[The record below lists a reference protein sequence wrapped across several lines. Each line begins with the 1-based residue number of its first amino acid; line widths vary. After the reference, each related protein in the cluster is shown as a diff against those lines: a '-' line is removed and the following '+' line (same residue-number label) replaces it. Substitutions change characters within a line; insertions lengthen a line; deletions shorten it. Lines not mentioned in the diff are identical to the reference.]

1 MLSRRYRAQLRREC
15 RVADTEII
23 PVIDLGPYLAGA
35 RGAIDRTAG
44 ELRFALTEVGFYFV
58 VNHGVPAG
66 QIREVFRQVARFH
79 AQPLE
84 KKLEIKLDK
93 HNVGYLPMKG
103 DTLRTSTVETVT
115 KPNLNEALFVARD
128 LPSDHPDVLADRRFR
143 SANRW
148 PSALPGFRDVIVDYC
163 KTVERLVQKMVRLY
177 ARALDLPVEYFD
189 QPFKEPQYKLR
200 MTHYPHQASAP
211 DDEFGIAPHT
221 DTSFLTLLAPNDVPG
236 LSIRTQSG
244 KWIAAPAIPDAFIV
258 NGGQLLQRWTN
269 DYFLATPHRAV
280 NQSGGERYA
289 LAFFCDS
296 NIDWP
301 VAAVPTRVGPDRPPK
316 YPTTYY
322 TDYMTWYQKRT
333 YDVFGTD
340 TKDAAE

>member
-1 MLSRRYRAQLRREC
+1 M
-15 RVADTEII
+15 ADREII

-35 RGAIDRTAG
+35 LGAIDRTAD
-44 ELRFALTEVGFYFV
+44 ELRFALTEVGFYFI
-58 VNHGVPAG
+58 VNHGVASG

-79 AQPLE
+79 ARPLE
-84 KKLEIKLDK
+84 EKLEIKLDK

-103 DTLRTSTVETVT
+103 DTLRTSTVATVT

-128 LPSDHPDVLADRRFR
+128 LPSDHPDVLAGRRFR
-143 SANRW
+143 SPNRW
-148 PSALPGFRDVIVDYC
+148 PSDLPGFREVIVDYC
-163 KTVERLVQKMVRLY
+163 ETIEQLVQKMVRLY
-177 ARALDLPVEYFD
+177 ARALDLPAEFFD
-189 QPFKEPQYKLR
+189 HPFKEPQYKLR
-200 MTHYPHQASAP
+200 MTHYPHQASTP

-221 DTSFLTLLAPNDVPG
+221 DTSFLTLLAPNNVPG

-244 KWIAAPAIPDAFIV
+244 KWIAAPTIADAFVV

-280 NQSGGERYA
+280 NHSGGERYA

-301 VAAVPTRVGPDRPPK
+301 VAAVPTCVGPDRPPK

-322 TDYMTWYQKRT
+322 SDYMTWYQKRT

>member
-1 MLSRRYRAQLRREC
+1 M
-15 RVADTEII
+15 ADREII

-35 RGAIDRTAG
+35 LGAIDRTAE
-44 ELRFALTEVGFYFV
+44 ELRFALTEVGFYFI
-58 VNHGVPAG
+58 VNHGIPSG

-79 AQPLE
+79 ARPLE
-84 KKLEIKLDK
+84 EKLEIKLDK

-103 DTLRTSTVETVT
+103 DTLRTSTVATVT

-128 LPSDHPDVLADRRFR
+128 LPSDHPDVLAGRRFR

-148 PSALPGFRDVIVDYC
+148 PSDLPGFREVIVDYC
-163 KTVERLVQKMVRLY
+163 ETIEQLVQKMVRLY
-177 ARALDLPVEYFD
+177 ARALDLPAEFFD
-189 QPFKEPQYKLR
+189 HPFKEPQYKLR
-200 MTHYPHQASAP
+200 MTHYPHQASTP

-221 DTSFLTLLAPNDVPG
+221 DTSFLTLLAPNNVPG

-244 KWIAAPAIPDAFIV
+244 KWIAAPTIADAFVV

-280 NQSGGERYA
+280 NHSGGERYA

-301 VAAVPTRVGPDRPPK
+301 VAAVPTCVGPDRPPK

-322 TDYMTWYQKRT
+322 SDYMTWYQKRT

>member
-1 MLSRRYRAQLRREC
+1 M
-15 RVADTEII
+15 ADKAII

-35 RGAIDRTAG
+35 PAAIDRTAG
-44 ELRFALTEVGFYFV
+44 ELRYALTEIGFYFV
-58 VNHGVPAG
+58 VNHGVPSRL
-66 QIREVFRQVARFH
+66 IREVYQQVARFH

-84 KKLEIKLDK
+84 TKLEIKLDK

-148 PSALPGFRDVIVDYC
+148 PSGLPEFREVIVEYC
-163 KTVERLVQKMVRLY
+163 DTMERLAQKLVRLY
-177 ARALDLPVEYFD
+177 ARALDLPADYFD

-200 MTHYPHQASAP
+200 MTHYPRQAGRP
-211 DDEFGIAPHT
+211 NDEFGIAPHT

-236 LSIRTQSG
+236 LSIRTQKG
-244 KWIAAPAIPDAFIV
+244 QWINAPAIPDAYVV

-280 NQSGGERYA
+280 NHSGGERYA

-301 VAAVPTRVGPDRPPK
+301 IAAVPTCVGPDRPPK

-322 TDYMTWYQKRT
+322 AEYMIRYQKQT
-333 YDVFGTD
+333 YNVFGAETR
-340 TKDAAE
+340 DAAE

>member
-1 MLSRRYRAQLRREC
+1 M
-15 RVADTEII
+15 ADTEIV
-23 PVIDLGPYLAGA
+23 PVIDLGPYLDGA
-35 RGAIDRTAG
+35 PGTIDRTAG
-44 ELRFALTEVGFYFV
+44 ELRFALTEIGFYFI
-58 VNHGVPAG
+58 VNHGVPSG

-79 AQPLE
+79 AQPLG

-103 DTLRTSTVETVT
+103 DTLRTSSVETVT

-128 LPSDHPDVLADRRFR
+128 LPNDHPDVVADRRFR

-148 PSALPGFRDVIVDYC
+148 PSDLRGFREVIVDYC
-163 KTVERLVQKMVRLY
+163 NTMERLVQKIVRLY
-177 ARALDLPVEYFD
+177 ARALDLPAEYFD
-189 QPFKEPQYKLR
+189 GPFKEAQYKLR
-200 MTHYPHQASAP
+200 MTHYPHQAGP
-211 DDEFGIAPHT
+211 PQDEFGIAPHT

-236 LSIRTQSG
+236 LAIRTQSG
-244 KWIAAPAIPDAFIV
+244 KWINAPAIPDAYVV

-269 DYFLATPHRAV
+269 DCFLATPHRAV
-280 NQSGGERYA
+280 NRSGGERYA

-322 TDYMTWYQKRT
+322 TDYMTWYQNRS
-333 YDVFGTD
+333 YNVFGTEI
-340 TKDAAE
+340 KDAAK

>member
-1 MLSRRYRAQLRREC
+1 M
-15 RVADTEII
+15 ADTEII

-35 RGAIDRTAG
+35 PGAMDRAAG
-44 ELRFALTEVGFYFV
+44 ELRFALTEIGFYFI
-58 VNHGVPAG
+58 VNHGVPAAL
-66 QIREVFRQVARFH
+66 IREVFQEAARFH
-79 AQPLE
+79 AQPLP

-103 DTLRTSTVETVT
+103 DTLRTSVVATVT

-128 LPSDHPDVLADRRFR
+128 LPSDHPDVMADRRLR

-148 PSALPGFRDVIVDYC
+148 PSGLPGLREVIVDYC
-163 KTVERLVQKMVRLY
+163 DTMERLAQKLVRLY

-189 QPFKEPQYKLR
+189 LPFKEPQYKLR
-200 MTHYPHQASAP
+200 MTHYPHQAGTP

-244 KWIAAPAIPDAFIV
+244 KWIDAPAIPDAYVV

-269 DYFLATPHRAV
+269 DFFLATPHRAV
-280 NQSGGERYA
+280 NRSGGERYA
-289 LAFFCDS
+289 LAFFCDA

-301 VAAVPTRVGPDRPPK
+301 VAAVPSCVGPDKPPK
-316 YPTTYY
+316 YPTTCY
-322 TDYMTWYQKRT
+322 TDYMIAYQKQT
-333 YDVFGTD
+333 YDLLRPEQQE
-340 TKDAAE
+340 AAE